1 MYLTEASF
9 DLIQIN
15 HRVVDYRSTT
25 CTGSD
30 KSTNRVKLICP
41 NQNPQ

>member
-1 MYLTEASF
+1 MYLTEGLF

-25 CTGSD
+25 GFD
-30 KSTNRVKLICP
+30 KSTNE
-41 NQNPQ
+41 

>member
-1 MYLTEASF
+1 MYLTEALF

-15 HRVVDYRSTT
+15 HRVVDYR
-25 CTGSD
+25 SD

>member
-1 MYLTEASF
+1 MYLTEALF

-15 HRVVDYRSTT
+15 HRVVDYSSTT
-25 CTGSD
+25 DSY

>member
-1 MYLTEASF
+1 MYLTEALF

-25 CTGSD
+25 GFD